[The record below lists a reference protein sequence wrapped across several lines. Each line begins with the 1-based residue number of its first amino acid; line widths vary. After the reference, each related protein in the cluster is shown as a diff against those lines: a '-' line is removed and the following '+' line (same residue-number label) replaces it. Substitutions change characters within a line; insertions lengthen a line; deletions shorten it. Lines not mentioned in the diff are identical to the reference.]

1 MTYMDKE
8 QPETESLEQEKPEIP
23 PIALIREELA
33 REEAKHAFRKTLW
46 NISAALIV
54 AAAITALMATRL
66 FILIRVN
73 GNSMN
78 PTLSDSEII
87 ILRQTKEIERGDVI
101 GFYYGGRVLLK
112 RVIGREGDEIEID
125 GEGNVFVNGEKL
137 KEDYLAEQSL
147 GKCELDFPY
156 RVPEGMTFVLGD
168 NRAISID
175 SRIRTIGCVE
185 EEQIVGRAVFRAWPA
200 KRMGLLR

>member
-1 MTYMDKE
+1 MIFMDKE
-8 QPETESLEQEKPEIP
+8 HPKEEVSEKGKIEIP
-23 PIALIREELA
+23 PIALLREELA
-33 REEAKHAFRKTLW
+33 REEAKYAFRRTLW
-46 NISAALIV
+46 NIAAALVV

-78 PTLSDSEII
+78 PALSDGEII
-87 ILRQTKEIERGDVI
+87 ILRQTKEIENGDVI

-112 RVIGREGDEIEID
+112 RVIGCEGDEVEID

-137 KEDYLAEQSL
+137 KEDYLGDKSL
-147 GKCELDFPY
+147 GKCELEFPY

-175 SRIRTIGCVE
+175 SRIRSIGCVE

-200 KRMGLLR
+200 NRMGILR